1 MILRFRVYEQTISA
15 IASISEPRQG
25 SAEYLQLRITFGKD
39 WENLDRTLWFLDD
52 AGVTEPVSLGQNKNE
67 FVDVPTYF
75 TAQESFRITLTGM
88 KDDQFVP
95 TNEVIISLSESNDL
109 WGPEA
114 PELQPSWVVQY
125 LDLYQHPPIPSD
137 RGVWQLWN
145 PKTQQYELSDIPLPS
160 VTGGLPTFGE
170 SYEGKLLYVVGGA
183 LVPLKLGPGLAIR
196 NGTLYIT
203 GGGGDVETGITVEET
218 PAAAEVGYEEAY
230 APESEDTNA

>member
-15 IASISEPRQG
+15 IANISEPRQG

-52 AGVTEPVSLGQNKNE
+52 VGVAEPVSLGQDKSE
-67 FVDVPTYF
+67 FVDVPAYF

-95 TNEVIISLSESNDL
+95 TNEVIISLAESNKL
-109 WGPEA
+109 WESEA

-137 RGVWQLWN
+137 QGFWQLWN
-145 PKTQQYELSDIPLPS
+145 PKTQQYELSNIPLPS
-160 VTGGLPTFGE
+160 VTGGGSGEGTSFTTDETLTLGADGVLRVNTTNEVAADNTLPITSAGVYTQVGNIE
-170 SYEGKLLYVVGGA
+170 ALL
-183 LVPLKLGPGLAIR
+183 KTI
-196 NGTLYIT
+196 
-203 GGGGDVETGITVEET
+203 
-218 PAAAEVGYEEAY
+218 
-230 APESEDTNA
+230 